1 MKNTDK
7 GTDTIGDG
15 GVQSGKHKRSQKRKI
30 SVAARRLLVF
40 VLIFLGFIGLSGV
53 LSILVYIR
61 ARDSDNQQLL
71 SMLASVL
78 AGGLIIQLG
87 LDFVRKLIGDFIAI
101 VRASFQRDSSP
112 FRKRLFGLWEHAF
125 SLFLCVFALLVL
137 GGHYVNKS
145 DIAGFREYI
154 KNEVTRAIT
163 EQGYTRER
171 AVVHDLLPSLQD
183 SFIYA
188 RIPIFF
194 NVAELDPNSGGVVT
208 SEDDFID
215 GVKYIDD
222 KYEYKISVGDLIDS
236 LKPCG
241 TKDTP
246 VRLRVEGFASSKRFN
261 VSGNNDQKESDRLN
275 LLVANFRRCSVE
287 KALQTKIDDEKL
299 GELIKV
305 VRGKDYESIEEMKIF
320 RRFNDRPTGGN
331 MAGERREAGAVNRI
345 SPRQDLFTRTAHILI
360 LELSK
365 CREPRWVGL

>member
-1 MKNTDK
+1 MKNNDK
-7 GTDTIGDG
+7 GTDSAGAG
-15 GVQSGKHKRSQKRKI
+15 ASHASKPKRSRKRKF
-30 SVAARRLLVF
+30 SVAAQRLSVF
-40 VLIFLGFIGLSGV
+40 VLILFGFIGVSV
-53 LSILVYIR
+53 LFSFWMYIR
-61 ARDSDNQQLL
+61 ARDSDNEQLL
-71 SMLASVL
+71 AMLASVL

-87 LDFVRKLIGDFIAI
+87 LDFVKKLLGDFIAI
-101 VRASFQRDSSP
+101 VRASLQRELKP
-112 FRKRLFGLWEHAF
+112 FRDRLFGLWEHAF
-125 SLFLCVFALLVL
+125 SFFLCVFALLVL
-137 GGHYVNKS
+137 VGHYANKS
-145 DIAGFREYI
+145 NIAGLREYI
-154 KNEVTRAIT
+154 KNEVTKAIT

-171 AVVHDLLPSLQD
+171 AEVLDLLPSLQD

-194 NVAELDPNSGGVVT
+194 NVAELNPNSGGVVT
-208 SEDDFID
+208 SEDDFTD

-222 KYEYKISVGDLIDS
+222 KYEYKISVGDLVDS

-246 VRLRVEGFASSKRFN
+246 VRLRVEGFASSKRFK
-261 VSGNNDQKESDRLN
+261 VSGDNDQKESDRLN
-275 LLVANFRRCSVE
+275 LQVANYRRCSVE

-299 GELIKV
+299 GERIKV

-331 MAGERREAGAVNRI
+331 MAGERGESGTVNRT

-365 CREPRWVGL
+365 CREPRSVGL